1 MAHRTV
7 LVSKARNCLSAF
19 VFATLVIVGPTTR
32 DADSAYSHASFAQQ
46 DVVTL
51 DFTKPAP
58 PAEQGRRGVPG
69 GQGGSDASPPYKL
82 PLRLELLEAA
92 VSSENHYTIRA
103 TIKNIGNQ
111 DFKLPVWKD
120 LTEVEKSGNKSQKLF
135 FFLVKAIPEGK
146 VEPVGIGDGVV
157 GASASLP
164 NSTVTLE
171 PGQSASV
178 ILPLSMRQIE
188 RALRGSRREV
198 EVRVFCNEWQMDE
211 SRYATRASSE
221 ELVSTNSLSF
231 VLQDGKLVAK

>member
-1 MAHRTV
+1 VSQAGSYRTLFV
-7 LVSKARNCLSAF
+7 VAAF
-19 VFATLVIVGPTTR
+19 VIVGAFAR
-32 DADSAYSHASFAQQ
+32 DRALASVQSWSAQR

-178 ILPLSMRQIE
+178 ILPLSMGQIE

-231 VLQDGKLVAK
+231 VLQDEKLVAK